1 MCCALTSISSLQFG
15 FRTGIFLAVMNIPC
29 DEFSLQQQ
37 PQQVQYHPAVLNYA
51 VFILCLLCVVKQDLR
66 QLCPGGGGGGGGD
79 TIVLPRFSF
88 KLPKDLSWAQLKA
101 HALTWLR
108 LLFLK
113 NNVFTDCRT
122 QTSGESSQLL
132 LCE

>member
-66 QLCPGGGGGGGGD
+66 QLCPGGGG
-79 TIVLPRFSF
+79 IPLFC
-88 KLPKDLSWAQLKA
+88 
-101 HALTWLR
+101 HALVLNCPR
-108 LLFLK
+108 IFHGH
-113 NNVFTDCRT
+113 
-122 QTSGESSQLL
+122 S
-132 LCE
+132 